1 MDKNKYIPGKNKDTS
16 GKKDGMKS
24 DSYMGNTETE
34 SYKSESYET
43 DTNKSEPSSI
53 ESHNG
58 PDFSAVGEQEE
69 SSFITP
75 KFKKEDSDLEKNL
88 RPGYF
93 SDFIGQEKIIDNL
106 SIFISSA
113 KKRNEPLDHVILSGP
128 PGLGKTCLA
137 EIIANELGVNFKIT
151 SGPAIERAG
160 DLAAI
165 LTNLEKYDVLFI
177 DEMHR
182 LNRAIEE
189 VLYPVMEDFKLDII
203 IGKGPSARSIRI
215 DIAPFTIIGATTR
228 IGLIAAPLRDRFG
241 VNLRLDFY
249 GMENIKNIISRS
261 ATILDMKISEDGAE
275 AIARRSRGT
284 PRIANRLLK
293 RVRDYAMMYDDDG
306 VITAKIA
313 DGALTKLDIDV
324 LGLDIIDKKILNTIV
339 TKFDGGPVGVG
350 TIAVSIGEEVD
361 TVEDVYEPYLIQLG
375 FIKRTSKGR
384 VATDLAFRHLGI
396 ENKAKKGDK
405 DTEKRLF

>member
-1 MDKNKYIPGKNKDTS
+1 MDDFDTNNKKSNNAPGGTGQNSGKNNNLA
-16 GKKDGMKS
+16 G
-24 DSYMGNTETE
+24 
-34 SYKSESYET
+34 
-43 DTNKSEPSSI
+43 SI
-53 ESHNG
+53 
-58 PDFSAVGEQEE
+58 DDE

-75 KFKKEDSDLEKNL
+75 KFKKEDSELEKSL
-88 RPGYF
+88 RPKFF
-93 SDFIGQEKIIDNL
+93 SDFIGQEKIIENL
-106 SIFISSA
+106 KVFINSA
-113 KKRNEPLDHVILSGP
+113 KKRGESLDHVILSGP

-165 LTNLEKYDVLFI
+165 LTNLEKSDVLFI

-189 VLYPVMEDFKLDII
+189 VLYPVMEDYKLDII

-241 VNLRLDFY
+241 VHLRLDY
-249 GMENIKNIISRS
+249 YNMESIKRIIQRS
-261 ATILDMKISEDGAE
+261 ASILDMSINDDGAE

-293 RVRDYAMMYDDDG
+293 RVRDYALISG
-306 VITAKIA
+306 NGNISGEIA
-313 DGALTKLDIDV
+313 DEALTKLDIDI
-324 LGLDIIDKKILNTIV
+324 LGLDVIDKKILNTIV
-339 TKFDGGPVGVG
+339 CKFDGGPVGVG

-361 TVEDVYEPYLIQLG
+361 TVEDVYEPFLLQLG

-384 VATDLAFRHLGI
+384 MATDLAFRHLGI
-396 ENKAKKGDK
+396 DRHIKGDGENNPG
-405 DTEKRLF
+405 TRLF